1 MGKIR
6 NKKALVFV
14 GIFLF
19 LAVGGTVAYNMG
31 LINFS
36 NLFRVGA
43 YKTTMTES
51 FVSPDNWQP
60 CDEAAKIVKAKN
72 EGSVNVAV
80 RLKYKEYWRN
90 AADTENLPLEK
101 DGVRLARI
109 VFQNEDDWELRSDG
123 YYYYKEELAPGEE
136 TSSLFEKVVLDCQAN
151 LSGETICED
160 TANGKECAETTNE
173 YGRAKYHLEI
183 KIETEQADTAA
194 ADWANRVSESAIMLD
209 VARRYYPVSE
219 IKQYID
225 ALAAHQHSSIQL
237 HFTDDENVGIE
248 CTYLDQTVENATVE
262 DGVYTNPA
270 TGRKFL
276 SYAQVRELMNYADS
290 KGVTFVPEIE
300 MPAHMKGFFDLA
312 EIKFGYDAVRSH
324 ENGFAWGTGDEI
336 GNIDIVRQQ
345 GKNFIRALYDEY
357 TAFFSDR
364 EYFHMGFDE
373 YTFRIDEKIAFANE
387 MYEYLA
393 NKGFKVRMW
402 SDAVTKANIDQLNT
416 NIEVI
421 YWGWWADVNE
431 YGYATV
437 PDFQQRGF
445 KMLVTNRFYLFFV
458 PSVENVT
465 AENNARTLRDI
476 RDTWELESWN
486 YTFPSTL
493 ENHDGIRGGMVC
505 IWGENSAGVSD
516 AAIRE
521 QGIAMYNAMFPK
533 LDVPEKAEEF

>member
-6 NKKALVFV
+6 NKKTLVFI

-19 LAVGGTVAYNMG
+19 LVIGGTVALNSNIAFFY
-31 LINFS
+31 
-36 NLFRVGA
+36 NLFRPA
-43 YKTTMTES
+43 TYKTTMTES
-51 FVSPDNWQP
+51 FVSPDSWKP
-60 CDEAAKIVKAKN
+60 CDVTAKTVKAKN
-72 EGSVNVAV
+72 EGSTNVAV

-101 DGVRLARI
+101 DGVRLATI
-109 VFQNEDDWELRSDG
+109 VFQNEDDWELHDDG
-123 YYYYKEELAPGEE
+123 YYYYKQELAPGEE
-136 TSSLFEKVVLDCQAN
+136 TSSLFKEVSLSCDAN
-151 LSGETICED
+151 FSGVTVCEGNICEEQ
-160 TANGKECAETTNE
+160 TGE
-173 YGRAKYHLEI
+173 YEGAKYHLEI
-183 KIETEQADTAA
+183 TIETEQADVAMS
-194 ADWANRVSESAIMLD
+194 DWANRVSESAIMLD

-225 ALAAHQHSSIQL
+225 ALSAHKHSSIQL

-248 CTYLDQTVENATVE
+248 CTYLDQTAENASVEN
-262 DGVYTNPA
+262 GVYTNPA

-276 SYAQVRELMNYADS
+276 TYAQVRELMDYADN

-312 EIKFGYDAVRSH
+312 EIKFGHDAVRSH

-345 GKNFIRALYDEY
+345 GKNFIYALYDEY

-364 EYFHMGFDE
+364 GYFHMGFDE

-387 MYEYLA
+387 MYQYLA

-402 SDAVTKANIDQLNT
+402 SDAVTKANIDQLN
-416 NIEVI
+416 NKIEVI

-445 KMLVTNRFYLFFV
+445 KMLITNRFYLFFV
-458 PSVENVT
+458 PSLENMT

-476 RDTWELESWN
+476 RDTWEIESWN

-493 ENHDGIRGGMVC
+493 ENHDGINGGIVC

-533 LDVPEKAEEF
+533 LDVPEKAPE